1 MVKALCLLDN
11 FSYETY
17 LAMGCLV
24 QVRVPFLCAIDK
36 SRSGKKV
43 LECLGEEMLPEFSEE
58 SVLGGDD

>member
-1 MVKALCLLDN
+1 
-11 FSYETY
+11 
-17 LAMGCLV
+17 MGCLV
-24 QVRVPFLCAIDK
+24 QVRVPFLCAMGK